1 MSAQEYYQSPAA
13 PPPPQNAYQPNQ
25 YAFNAPTGGGG
36 DYAMKQSQPYAN
48 SYPPPAGAP
57 AGQGQG
63 QPYQQDAEYGGG
75 NKFGDTAPFS
85 QATEK
90 TGARFRP
97 KSRLRDPIF
106 LVLFLGAIIGWI
118 VLSVIA
124 LRTFVSLDGLGGGL
138 GNQNQGVTGTSI
150 TLDRYE
156 FALRRML
163 TQVTPRTSCLQC
175 AASRS

>member
-1 MSAQEYYQSPAA
+1 MSAQEYYQQPSGA

-25 YAFNAPTGGGG
+25 YAFNAPTGGQGT
-36 DYAMKQSQPYAN
+36 DYSMKQSQPYAN
-48 SYPPPAGAP
+48 SYPPPAGP
-57 AGQGQG
+57 PQG
-63 QPYQQDAEYGGG
+63 QPGQPQYGQDPEYGGG

-106 LVLFLGAIIGWI
+106 LFLFIAAIAGWI
-118 VLSVIA
+118 VLSVIS

-138 GNQNQGVTGTSI
+138 GNTRQGGTGTAI
-150 TLDRYE
+150 TLDRY
-156 FALRRML
+156 
-163 TQVTPRTSCLQC
+163 VC
-175 AASRS
+175 ARDGC